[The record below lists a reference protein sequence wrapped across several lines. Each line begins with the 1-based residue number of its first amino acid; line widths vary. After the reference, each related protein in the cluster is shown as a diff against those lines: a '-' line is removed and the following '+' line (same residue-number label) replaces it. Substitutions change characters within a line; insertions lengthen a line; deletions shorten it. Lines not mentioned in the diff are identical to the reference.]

1 MSNGSYRRHDGSG
14 GTSSNPEN
22 NGSGFGP
29 GGGGNGGGGG
39 GGFQGG
45 LGPPPTM
52 TFTMSTTIPSAS
64 DAAEASAASATAT
77 EQAIGTT
84 TAVASTSS
92 ESTDARSMNYTA
104 MVIGIIVVLF
114 VFLVPAAYLVH
125 QRIKR
130 KKNHR
135 RSIGGLSMRSGDLQ
149 WWKQQEGPP
158 KPVHPWWNRL
168 RFWRK
173 ENESLDMDSY
183 TGSYNRFKN
192 MNELT
197 LQKPSSV
204 HRSTKSG
211 SSSRSISVYSTSTHR
226 EPLTPPIPPKH
237 PRRSMSVLTRPG
249 LAATRSSQMP
259 FPNRAEFYNRD
270 TDSGYQS
277 ELGSRNHLRL
287 ARSKSAAL
295 PQRTMSDQSHI
306 HPALRTNF
314 VNGQRPHSM
323 PELDETDDELSERE
337 KQLLLK
343 YKGPIRFGMGV
354 QKRMSVESIF
364 PLRPTPA
371 LGVAQADV
379 LIGIVE
385 STKEELLDDD
395 ETVRGEEELL
405 DDDETARGEEV
416 MPGGFVV

>member
-1 MSNGSYRRHDGSG
+1 MSNGSYRRHDSSG
-14 GTSSNPEN
+14 GTSSSSGS
-22 NGSGFGP
+22 NGPGFGP

-45 LGPPPTM
+45 LGPPPTT
-52 TFTMSTTIPSAS
+52 TFMMPTGMPSAS

-77 EQAIGTT
+77 EQALGTT
-84 TAVASTSS
+84 TAVASSIS
-92 ESTDARSMNYTA
+92 ESTDANSTNYTA
-104 MVIGIIVVLF
+104 MVIGILVVLF
-114 VFLVPAAYLVH
+114 VFLIPAAYLVH

-130 KKNHR
+130 KKDHR

-149 WWKQQEGPP
+149 WWKQQEEPP
-158 KPVHPWWNRL
+158 KPVHQWWNRL
-168 RFWRK
+168 KFWQK
-173 ENESLDMDSY
+173 ENESVDMESNA
-183 TGSYNRFKN
+183 GSNKRFKY
-192 MNELT
+192 MNELA

-204 HRSTKSG
+204 HRSTKSP
-211 SSSRSISVYSTSTHR
+211 SRSASVYSTSTYR
-226 EPLTPPIPPKH
+226 EPMTPPIPAKH
-237 PRRSMSVLTRPG
+237 PRRSISVLTRPG

-259 FPNRAEFYNRD
+259 FSNRAELYNSNA
-270 TDSGYQS
+270 DSGYQS
-277 ELGSRNHLRL
+277 ELGIRKDLRL

-295 PQRTMSDQSHI
+295 PPRTMSDQSHI

-314 VNGQRPHSM
+314 VNDEPRPHSM
-323 PELDETDDELSERE
+323 PELDDSDDELSERE
-337 KQLLLK
+337 RQLLLK

-364 PLRPTPA
+364 PLRSAPA

-385 STKEELLDDD
+385 STKEEYLGDD
-395 ETVRGEEELL
+395 ETVK
-405 DDDETARGEEV
+405 GEEV